1 MQRHWDL
8 AVLLVLEPPLV
19 VDVVALVLGVR
30 LVLQRAED
38 VDVSQPAA
46 HPLGGVPGALEVAL
60 VLLAGAGGS
69 RVGAEALGAVLDAG
83 KVVPGVGAEFHA
95 PKSKISCVQS

>member
-1 MQRHWDL
+1 M
-8 AVLLVLEPPLV
+8 LLVLEPLLV

-38 VDVSQPAA
+38 VDVSQSAT
-46 HPLGGVPGALEVAL
+46 HPDVGVPGTLEVAL
-60 VLLAGAGGS
+60 VLLASAGGA

-95 PKSKISCVQS
+95 PESKKIPRTELKSGYF